1 MTTPKI
7 ESAKHF
13 GLHKSLIRLSALRL
27 ALGEMQKREE
37 YIDWKKI
44 TRILDKWKLR
54 DAFAYYSAR
63 PDMF

>member
-1 MTTPKI
+1 MNTPKI
-7 ESAKHF
+7 EAAKHF

-27 ALGEMQKREE
+27 ALGEIQKREE
-37 YIDWKKI
+37 YIDWKKL
-44 TRILDKWKLR
+44 TRILDKWRLR